1 MGLFDDMQL
10 SELLPEIKT
19 VYDTGFVDTSICGDY
34 TTIAAN
40 MTKPVNDGEL
50 TTSSI
55 EEYYSQL
62 KRSQDIAESR

>member
-1 MGLFDDMQL
+1 M
-10 SELLPEIKT
+10 
-19 VYDTGFVDTSICGDY
+19 YDTGFVDTSICGDY